1 MSIDYEQQTRDLKDS
16 LCIEKVIGAYV
27 HLQQKFGGKYIGL
40 CPFHD
45 DSHPSMHVHQGKQ
58 IFKCFACDAGGDV
71 FSFIQQ
77 YERCSFVD
85 AVKLLRERW
94 GNGSEPLVMHTPR
107 KVEKKPVVELTPAQ
121 QEAIEAANIRFLK
134 SLSGFHPEVASQ
146 YDPDFAQTNGT
157 GLDKPLRSEE
167 HTSELQ
173 SQR

>member
-107 KVEKKPVVELTPAQ
+107 KVKRSPLWNFPLPNRRPSKPPT
-121 QEAIEAANIRFLK
+121 
-134 SLSGFHPEVASQ
+134 SAS
-146 YDPDFAQTNGT
+146 
-157 GLDKPLRSEE
+157 
-167 HTSELQ
+167 
-173 SQR
+173 